1 MVNFAWNRWNYRNQ
15 ARAGFHNSELK
26 WNVNPWNAKNCFQ
39 AWIYCKHEFTR
50 MSLHYRINC
59 IQSLIFSG
67 IAGILASKS
76 IKDLAS
82 NNPNSKVILSCT
94 YLQHY
99 HKKNAEK
106 FQDHKNIQ
114 SWISIEWIKSYIFQ
128 KYVQTHLYFKIIYQ
142 KEKGFW
148 HPKGSNK
155 LREHLKGKGALSGDN
170 LGWCEHP

>member
-1 MVNFAWNRWNYRNQ
+1 MEHCSAHHSKHITPLSAYDYVNN
-15 ARAGFHNSELK
+15 L
-26 WNVNPWNAKNCFQ
+26 
-39 AWIYCKHEFTR
+39 
-50 MSLHYRINC
+50 
-59 IQSLIFSG
+59 QSLIKIIFSG

-142 KEKGFW
+142 KEKGSW
-148 HPKGSNK
+148 HPKRSNK

-170 LGWCEHP
+170 LGWCEHPWVRNPGMKILLSSYIQSSTPKGVTSKR